1 MDDKTKKVILVVAPL
16 IVALLSIL
24 VIARF
29 ASSVAFHAGT
39 IASLD
44 EKKATV
50 MQLAAVSTGASAA
63 ITLIPGDVMTPIADK
78 LADVSSYFIIVICA
92 IYLEK
97 YLLTITGYATFY
109 ILVPMGCV
117 VQSLHALMPRRGLDQ
132 IAKKLILFGLAIVLV
147 IPASVGVS
155 GMIERTYSESIEIT
169 MNQAMQA
176 TESVTDSIEEAV
188 GATDESSV
196 SGEAAAAE
204 GTTGT
209 GQQESGSDESQAED
223 RPWWHI
229 FSDASETVTNTVQD
243 AFDSTVNGVE
253 VKIDEFKNMLNNM
266 MEALAVMIVTSCLI
280 PIIVLLFFVWLIQ
293 VILNVNIPA
302 PPMGRPPRR

>member
-97 YLLTITGYATFY
+97 YLLTIT
-109 ILVPMGCV
+109 P
-117 VQSLHALMPRRGLDQ
+117 
-132 IAKKLILFGLAIVLV
+132 
-147 IPASVGVS
+147 
-155 GMIERTYSESIEIT
+155 
-169 MNQAMQA
+169 
-176 TESVTDSIEEAV
+176 
-188 GATDESSV
+188 ESSGLV
-196 SGEAAAAE
+196 NCL
-204 GTTGT
+204 
-209 GQQESGSDESQAED
+209 
-223 RPWWHI
+223 
-229 FSDASETVTNTVQD
+229 TVCTKSKTV
-243 AFDSTVNGVE
+243 
-253 VKIDEFKNMLNNM
+253 M
-266 MEALAVMIVTSCLI
+266 AVWCT
-280 PIIVLLFFVWLIQ
+280 P
-293 VILNVNIPA
+293 
-302 PPMGRPPRR
+302 